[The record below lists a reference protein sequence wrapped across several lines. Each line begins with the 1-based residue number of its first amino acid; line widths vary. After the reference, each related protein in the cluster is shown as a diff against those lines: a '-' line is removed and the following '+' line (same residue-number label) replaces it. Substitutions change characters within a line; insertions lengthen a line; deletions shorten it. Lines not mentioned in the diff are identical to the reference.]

1 MTATGW
7 VRIWRSI
14 RECRLALRGSAWEL
28 LMIHLVM
35 DAEWQGPARGTL
47 TVSVRDYARREGLER
62 EKLRWMLDEM
72 AADGFIALETVGG
85 VTRHRRTLVRILKY
99 ADYQGDITEPDDGNT
114 QCATQSNPQ
123 FNPQTELCG
132 STTYDDVTPNQT
144 PNAAPRTPPN
154 PLTTTEEEFKKEHTQ
169 NAPAHVREE
178 PPPSG
183 WLPSGAPPG
192 LEAYPTRPEEV
203 TAAAELLGFRMESSE
218 GLQFL
223 LFWQERD
230 WTLSDGSKVRSWRTS
245 LHRWL
250 SHPRRDYLN
259 GRHDGQSRE
268 NQRIWSEDR
277 RKRVGGIGADYYSG
291 SDVEW
296 LRRQG
301 LLPGGG
307 GCPSPSGGGV
317 VP

>member
-1 MTATGW
+1 MAATGW
-7 VRIWRSI
+7 VRIWRSL
-14 RECRLALRGSAWEL
+14 RECRLARRGPAWEL

-72 AADGFIALETVGG
+72 AADGFIALGTVSGG
-85 VTRHRRTLVRILKY
+85 RGGKLTSIRILKY
-99 ADYQGDITEPDDGNT
+99 ADYQGDITEPNEENT
-114 QCATQSNPQ
+114 HDNPQ
-123 FNPQTELCG
+123 DDTHDNPNLTDCNTIKYDY
-132 STTYDDVTPNQT
+132 STPTISPTST
-144 PNAAPRTPPN
+144 PRTPPN
-154 PLTTTEEEFKKEHTQ
+154 PLTTTEEEFNKSLPL

-203 TAAAELLGFRMESSE
+203 TEAAELLGASLDAGEAER
-218 GLQFL
+218 FL
-223 LFWQERD
+223 LHWQERC
-230 WTLSDGSKVRSWRTS
+230 WTLPDGSRVRSWRTS
-245 LHRWL
+245 LAKWL
-250 SHPRRDYLN
+250 RNPRRAYFN
-259 GRHDGQSRE
+259 GEYDGYGSSR
-268 NQRIWSEDR
+268 WSEDR

>member
-1 MTATGW
+1 MGAASMDRGW
-7 VRIWRSI
+7 VKVWRS
-14 RECRLALRGSAWEL
+14 LRGSALAKRGPAWEL
-28 LMIHLVM
+28 LMIHLIM
-35 DAEWQGPARGTL
+35 DAEWAGDARGTL
-47 TVSVRDYARREGLER
+47 TVSVRDYARREGLDR
-62 EKLRWMLDEM
+62 EMLRWMLDTMVEE
-72 AADGFIALETVGG
+72 GFIQISGNGSGRSAT
-85 VTRHRRTLVRILKY
+85 TTIRIMKY
-99 ADYQGDITEPDDGNT
+99 AEYQGTDS
-114 QCATQSNPQ
+114 TQS
-123 FNPQTELCG
+123 
-132 STTYDDVTPNQT
+132 STHLSTQSSTHLEDEKSDSYDNLSTHLSTQSST
-144 PNAAPRTPPN
+144 HLAPIS
-154 PLTTTEEEFKKEHTQ
+154 LTTTEEEFKKEHTQ

>member
-1 MTATGW
+1 MAATGW
-7 VRIWRSI
+7 VRIWRSL
-14 RECRLALRGSAWEL
+14 RECRLARRGPAWEL

-47 TVSVRDYARREGLER
+47 TVSVRDYARREGLSYQSFR
-62 EKLRWMLDEM
+62 TMLDEM

-99 ADYQGDITEPDDGNT
+99 ADYQGDITEPDIQPT
-114 QCATQSNPQ
+114 QSPTQSTTQSTTQSEILLPITYDDEPTQSATQS
-123 FNPQTELCG
+123 
-132 STTYDDVTPNQT
+132 VTQ
-144 PNAAPRTPPN
+144 NATQ

-301 LLPGGG
+301 ILPG
-307 GCPSPSGGGV
+307 
-317 VP
+317 

>member
-1 MTATGW
+1 MGATGW

-14 RECRLALRGSAWEL
+14 RECRLARRGPAWEL

-62 EKLRWMLDEM
+62 QKLRWMLGEM

-85 VTRHRRTLVRILKY
+85 IPSQRRTQIRILKY
-99 ADYQGDITEPDDGNT
+99 ADYQGDITELVDSDAQANA
-114 QCATQSNPQ
+114 QANAQVNAQ
-123 FNPQTELCG
+123 EELCNKD
-132 STTYDDVTPNQT
+132 TYDYPTPKPT
-144 PNAAPRTPPN
+144 PKPTPRTPPN
-154 PLTTTEEEFKKEHTQ
+154 PLTTTEEEFNKSLPL

-203 TAAAELLGFRMESSE
+203 TEAAELLGASLDAGEAER
-218 GLQFL
+218 FL
-223 LFWQERD
+223 LHWQERC
-230 WTLSDGSKVRSWRTS
+230 WTLPDGSRVRSWRTS
-245 LHRWL
+245 LAKWL
-250 SHPRRDYLN
+250 RNPRRAYFN
-259 GRHDGQSRE
+259 GEYDGYGSSR
-268 NQRIWSEDR
+268 WSEDR

-307 GCPSPSGGGV
+307 GFPSPSGGGV

>member
-1 MTATGW
+1 MAATGW
-7 VRIWRSI
+7 VRIWRSL
-14 RECRLALRGSAWEL
+14 RECRLARRGPAWEL

-47 TVSVRDYARREGLER
+47 TVSVRDYARREGLSYQSFR
-62 EKLRWMLDEM
+62 TMLDEM

-99 ADYQGDITEPDDGNT
+99 ADYQGDITEPDIQPT
-114 QCATQSNPQ
+114 QSATQSATQSEILLP
-123 FNPQTELCG
+123 
-132 STTYDDVTPNQT
+132 TTYDDEPTQSATQSVTQ
-144 PNAAPRTPPN
+144 NATQ
-154 PLTTTEEEFKKEHTQ
+154 PLTTTEEEFNKSLPL

-183 WLPSGAPPG
+183 WLPSGASPG

-203 TAAAELLGFRMESSE
+203 TEAAELLGASLDAGEAER
-218 GLQFL
+218 FL
-223 LFWQERD
+223 LHWQERC
-230 WTLSDGSKVRSWRTS
+230 WTLPDGSRVRSWRTS
-245 LHRWL
+245 LAKWL
-250 SHPRRDYLN
+250 RNPRRAYFNGDY
-259 GRHDGQSRE
+259 DGYGSSR
-268 NQRIWSEDR
+268 WSEDR

>member
-1 MTATGW
+1 MGAASMDRGW
-7 VRIWRSI
+7 VKVWRS
-14 RECRLALRGSAWEL
+14 LRGSALAKRGPAWEL

-47 TVSVRDYARREGLER
+47 TVSVRDYARREGLSYKQIR
-62 EKLRWMLDEM
+62 LMLDEM

-99 ADYQGDITEPDDGNT
+99 ADYQGDIGDITEPETDGA
-114 QCATQSNPQ
+114 QSGSQSGAQSGTQSEADISN
-123 FNPQTELCG
+123 
-132 STTYDDVTPNQT
+132 TYDVQG
-144 PNAAPRTPPN
+144 AQSGAQYGAQYGAQ
-154 PLTTTEEEFKKEHTQ
+154 PLTTTEEEFNKSLPL

-203 TAAAELLGFRMESSE
+203 EEAAELLGASLDAGEAER
-218 GLQFL
+218 FL
-223 LFWQERD
+223 LHWQERC
-230 WTLSDGSKVRSWRTS
+230 WTLPDGARVRSWRTS
-245 LHRWL
+245 LAKWL
-250 SHPRRDYLN
+250 RNPRRAYFN
-259 GRHDGQSRE
+259 GEFDGQRG
-268 NQRIWSEDR
+268 NQGSNGMAARWSEER
-277 RKRVGGIGADYYSG
+277 RKRVGGDPGDYYAR

-301 LLPGGG
+301 ILPG
-307 GCPSPSGGGV
+307 
-317 VP
+317 